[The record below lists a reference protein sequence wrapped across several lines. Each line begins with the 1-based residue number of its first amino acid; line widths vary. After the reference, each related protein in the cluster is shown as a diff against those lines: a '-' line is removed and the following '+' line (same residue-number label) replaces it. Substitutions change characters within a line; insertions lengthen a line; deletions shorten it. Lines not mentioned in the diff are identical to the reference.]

1 MRFGAFAATGNV
13 VVGAMLLLAQGQPAR
28 AAEIKVMSV
37 VALKSSLDVLGP
49 QFEQATGNK
58 LVINYSTSS
67 ELIRKFDAGETFD
80 AALVW
85 PAMIDRLI
93 KEGKVAAETRAGIA
107 RVAIAGQ
114 EGGPEARY

>member
-1 MRFGAFAATGNV
+1 MRNNAFAAVGKVT
-13 VVGAMLLLAQGQPAR
+13 VGAVLLLVQGHPTQ
-28 AAEIKVMSV
+28 AAEVKVLSV

-49 QFEQATGNK
+49 QFEQATGYK
-58 LVINYSTSS
+58 LAMSYATSS

-93 KEGKVAAETRAGIA
+93 KEGKVATECLA
-107 RVAIAGQ
+107 
-114 EGGPEARY
+114 P